1 MRVLLSSV
9 LLAVA
14 DKCSKRASGSCLTGS
29 CNPGLGPTV
38 CAGVC
43 LCADGTCADED
54 GVCQPSIVDWCNT
67 DTGGT
72 CAHSSCENFR
82 GPVTCYNGKCICEKG
97 YCADSTGVCQPS
109 GKGVAEVWS
118 NVLDNSATDFKCSRV
133 TGGTCFGGTCSTG
146 RGPTSCVFGA
156 CLCDSTTCSDD
167 QGICHPVFIPGT
179 SNIETGG
186 TCFATNCS
194 AFRGPTTCNNHR
206 CDCQE
211 GYYAD
216 LTGVCR
222 AFGTPLYSLDGQTQT
237 GSTVTQASLA
247 ASAFPSPLT
256 KQLCNSTYSAILPA
270 MVLSMIAVNFFV
282 WRSEKPRRSAAA
294 LGADVFKQISAFAV
308 VVMFNLSASDRLA
321 TVMGGSVCGW
331 FAAGVA
337 AFALVGVAAAT
348 AMGKLAHRVVRSSV
362 VVRPADAV
370 LQAIAWSGIVG
381 LALMASV
388 AVQMVYLDSIA
399 PAVNS
404 MDGSA
409 AIVVVPA
416 AASCLLAAASDRV
429 LKAQWRG
436 QVAATEPL
444 LSQ

>member
-1 MRVLLSSV
+1 MRVLLSCV
-9 LLAVA
+9 ALAA
-14 DKCSKRASGSCLTGS
+14 TDKCSKRAGGSCLSGS

-82 GPVTCYNGKCICEKG
+82 GPSTCYNGKCICQKG
-97 YCADSTGVCQPS
+97 YCADSTGVCQPT

-118 NVLDNSATDFKCSRV
+118 NVLDNSASDFKCSRV

-179 SNIETGG
+179 DNIMTGG
-186 TCFATNCS
+186 TCYATNCS
-194 AFRGPTTCNNHR
+194 SFRGPTTCKDHKCN
-206 CDCQE
+206 CQE

-237 GSTVTQASLA
+237 GSSVTQASLA
-247 ASAFPSPLT
+247 AAAFPMPLT
-256 KQLCNSTYSAILPA
+256 KEPCQSTYSVILPS
-270 MVLSMIAVNFFV
+270 MIITMIAVNFFV
-282 WRSEKPRRSAAA
+282 RRSEKPQRSAAA
-294 LGADVFKQISAFAV
+294 FSADLFKQMSAFAL

-321 TVMGGSVCGW
+321 DVMGGSVCSW

-337 AFALVGVAAAT
+337 AFAVVGVVVAT
-348 AMGKLAHRVVRSSV
+348 AMGKLAHGVVRSSV
-362 VVRPADAV
+362 VVRPADV
-370 LQAIAWSGIVG
+370 MMQATAWCGIVG
-381 LALMASV
+381 LSLMASV
-388 AVQMVYLDSIA
+388 AVLMMYLDSIA
-399 PAVNS
+399 PLVNS
-404 MDGSA
+404 MGGSVA
-409 AIVVVPA
+409 VAVVPA
-416 AASCLLAAASDRV
+416 AASGLVAAASDRV